1 MAIEKI
7 TVPDLGEASDVEVIE
22 LLVTVGQQVAENDSL
37 LVLES
42 DKAAMEIP
50 APMAGIVK
58 SIAINLG
65 DTVSTGVEILSLE
78 VESNNASAEPVA
90 DVAADETQ
98 QAPPQVDESSP
109 KAAPASGKAEQP
121 ASVES
126 VVTVPDL
133 GTDDEVDVIEIH
145 VSAGDRLEADQPLLT
160 LESDKAAMEVP
171 SPQAGEVL
179 EILVKVGDKVKTGA
193 EVLKLSAA
201 AGGDVAPAQEAP
213 ATSSEASGKAAGDS
227 RPMPASE
234 PSRSDQ
240 PAAQNIPVSVE
251 SAKVYAGPA
260 VRKLARE
267 LGVDLALVQGSG
279 ARSRVVKEDI
289 HAFVKARINGAP
301 TGSVAVA
308 PAVPDVDF
316 SQFGPIEELPRTK
329 LQKVTAINMQ
339 RNWSTVPH
347 VAQFNEADVTA
358 LEDFRNEL
366 RPEAEKKGVK
376 LTFLPFL
383 LKACAKA
390 LAEYPQFNV
399 SLHSSGEFVIQKK
412 YCHIGVAVAT
422 EAGLV
427 VPVIRDVDT
436 KTIYELAREVSE
448 LTAKAKSRKLTLEEM
463 QGACFT
469 ISSLGAIGGTG
480 FIPIINA
487 PEVAILG
494 VARTEIKPVYAN
506 GEFVPRKMLPLTLCY
521 DHKALNGVDGGLFA
535 DYLVKLL
542 GDIRRLAL

>member
-1 MAIEKI
+1 LAIEKI

-22 LLVTVGQQVAENDSL
+22 LLVTVGQQIAENDSL

-50 APMAGIVK
+50 APMPGIVK

-65 DTVSTGVEILSLE
+65 DTVSTGVEILTLE
-78 VESNNASAEPVA
+78 IENDSSAEQVE
-90 DVAADETQ
+90 DIVKEQIQEDSQFAAPT
-98 QAPPQVDESSP
+98 P
-109 KAAPASGKAEQP
+109 KAVGESGRAEQ
-121 ASVES
+121 SFSIES

-145 VSAGDRLEADQPLLT
+145 VSAGDQLQADQPLLT

-171 SPQAGEVL
+171 SPQAGQVL
-179 EILVKVGDKVKTGA
+179 ELLVKVGDKVKTGA
-193 EVLKLSAA
+193 EVLKLSATV
-201 AGGDVAPAQEAP
+201 GGEAVLAQKASAESIEAP
-213 ATSSEASGKAAGDS
+213 EEAADDS
-227 RPMPASE
+227 RPIQASE
-234 PSRSDQ
+234 PPQYSLH
-240 PAAQNIPVSVE
+240 AAQDASGAAG
-251 SAKVYAGPA
+251 STKVYAGPA

-289 HAFVKARINGAP
+289 HTFVKSRINGAP
-301 TGSVAVA
+301 AGSLMVA
-308 PAVPDVDF
+308 PASADVDF
-316 SQFGPIEELPRTK
+316 SQFGPTEDVPRTK
-329 LQKVTAINMQ
+329 LQKVTAVNMQ

-358 LEDFRNEL
+358 LEDFRHEL

-390 LAEYPQFNV
+390 LAEHPQFNV
-399 SLHSSGEFVIQKK
+399 SLHASGEFVIQKK
-412 YCHIGVAVAT
+412 YCHIGVAVST

-427 VPVIRDVDT
+427 VPVVRDVDK

-448 LTAKAKSRKLTLEEM
+448 LTDKAKARKLTMEEM
-463 QGACFT
+463 RGACFT

-494 VARTEIKPVYAN
+494 VAKTEIKPVYVN
-506 GEFVPRKMLPLTLCY
+506 GDFAPRKMLPLTLCY

>member
-90 DVAADETQ
+90 DVAAEEMQ
-98 QAPPQVDESSP
+98 QAPQADEPSAE
-109 KAAPASGKAEQP
+109 AASASGKAEQP

-145 VSAGDRLEADQPLLT
+145 VSAGDTLEADQPLLT

-213 ATSSEASGKAAGDS
+213 GTSSEASGKAAGDS
-227 RPMPASE
+227 RPMLASE

-251 SAKVYAGPA
+251 STKVYAGPA

-358 LEDFRNEL
+358 LEDFRIEL

-436 KTIYELAREVSE
+436 KTIYELAREVFE

>member
-90 DVAADETQ
+90 DVAAEEMQ
-98 QAPPQVDESSP
+98 QAPQADEPSAE
-109 KAAPASGKAEQP
+109 AASASGKAEQP

-145 VSAGDRLEADQPLLT
+145 VSAGDTLEADQPLLT

-213 ATSSEASGKAAGDS
+213 GTSSEASGKAAGDS

-251 SAKVYAGPA
+251 STKVYAGPA

-339 RNWSTVPH
+339 MNWSTVPH

-436 KTIYELAREVSE
+436 KTIYELAREVFE

>member
-1 MAIEKI
+1 LAIEKI

-90 DVAADETQ
+90 DVAAEEMQ
-98 QAPPQVDESSP
+98 QAPQADEPSAE
-109 KAAPASGKAEQP
+109 AASASGKAEQP

-240 PAAQNIPVSVE
+240 PAAQNIPVSVG
-251 SAKVYAGPA
+251 STKVYAGPA

-279 ARSRVVKEDI
+279 ARSRVVKDDI

>member
-78 VESNNASAEPVA
+78 VESDNASAEPVA

-98 QAPPQVDESSP
+98 QAPGVDEPSP
-109 KAAPASGKAEQP
+109 EAAPASGKAEQP
-121 ASVES
+121 ASIES

-145 VSAGDRLEADQPLLT
+145 VSAGDRLVADQPLLT

-179 EILVKVGDKVKTGA
+179 EILVKVGDKVKTGT

-201 AGGDVAPAQEAP
+201 AGGDVVPAQEAP
-213 ATSSEASGKAAGDS
+213 AGSTGASGKAADDS

-234 PSRSDQ
+234 PTQSSQ
-240 PAAQNIPVSVE
+240 PAAQNIPNSAE
-251 SAKVYAGPA
+251 STKVYAGPA

-267 LGVDLALVQGSG
+267 LGVDLAIVQGSG
-279 ARSRVVKEDI
+279 ARSRVLKEDI
-289 HAFVKARINGAP
+289 HAFVKTRINGAP
-301 TGSVAVA
+301 TGSTLVA
-308 PAVPDVDF
+308 PAAPDVDF

-329 LQKVTAINMQ
+329 LHKVTAINMQ

-448 LTAKAKSRKLTLEEM
+448 LTAKAKSRKLALEEM

-494 VARTEIKPVYAN
+494 VAKTEIKPVYVN
-506 GEFVPRKMLPLTLCY
+506 GEFVPRKLLPLTLCY

>member
-90 DVAADETQ
+90 DVAAEEMQ
-98 QAPPQVDESSP
+98 QAPQADEP
-109 KAAPASGKAEQP
+109 PAEAAPESGKAEKP

-251 SAKVYAGPA
+251 STKVYAGPA

>member
-90 DVAADETQ
+90 DVAAEEMQKAPQADEPS
-98 QAPPQVDESSP
+98 AE
-109 KAAPASGKAEQP
+109 AASASGKAEQP
-121 ASVES
+121 AAVES

-251 SAKVYAGPA
+251 STKVYAGPA

>member
-98 QAPPQVDESSP
+98 QAPQGDEPSAE
-109 KAAPASGKAEQP
+109 AASASGKAEQP

-251 SAKVYAGPA
+251 STKVYAGPA

>member
-90 DVAADETQ
+90 DVAAEEMQ
-98 QAPPQVDESSP
+98 QAPQADEPSAE
-109 KAAPASGKAEQP
+109 AASASGKAEQP

-145 VSAGDRLEADQPLLT
+145 VSAGDTLEADQPLLT

-213 ATSSEASGKAAGDS
+213 GTSSEASGKAAGDS

-251 SAKVYAGPA
+251 STKVYAGPA

-358 LEDFRNEL
+358 LEDFRIEL